1 MASGEYVSVSTQA
14 DVEAA
19 DLERERK
26 ALDEDPEY
34 ELNELAE
41 SLEMRGVQ
49 QSHALDV
56 AQQMTD
62 HDALGAH
69 AREELGMFGIA
80 GNANPL
86 QAAVA
91 SALAFAAGSAMP
103 LMGAAL
109 ASATSLGTVVA
120 TVALVALI
128 ILGALGAKL
137 GGAPVRPSVL
147 RVLFWGSLAML
158 VTSGVGRLF
167 GVVV

>member
-1 MASGEYVSVSTQA
+1 
-14 DVEAA
+14 
-19 DLERERK
+19 
-26 ALDEDPEY
+26 
-34 ELNELAE
+34 
-41 SLEMRGVQ
+41 
-49 QSHALDV
+49 
-56 AQQMTD
+56 
-62 HDALGAH
+62 
-69 AREELGMFGIA
+69 
-80 GNANPL
+80 
-86 QAAVA
+86 
-91 SALAFAAGSAMP
+91 MP